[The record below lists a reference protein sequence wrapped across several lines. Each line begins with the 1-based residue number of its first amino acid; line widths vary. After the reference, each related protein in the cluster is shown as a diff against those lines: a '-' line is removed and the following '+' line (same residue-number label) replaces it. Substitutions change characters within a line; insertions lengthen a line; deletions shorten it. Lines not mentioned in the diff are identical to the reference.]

1 MTAIS
6 ATENRKTDIKT
17 TTNTN
22 RLEAVTERV
31 NRSRLLRA
39 VELFDRVADALEQSI
54 EALGAG
60 DMLPAGSDVQK
71 QIELTHKTLNS
82 VFDIQERLA
91 KRADTVLDAANA
103 AAGVLD
109 LDAARSEIRRRLDR
123 LAASLRP

>member
-6 ATENRKTDIKT
+6 STARRKATTGTGTATDS
-17 TTNTN
+17 
-22 RLEAVTERV
+22 LEAVTERV

-39 VELFDRVADALEQSI
+39 VELFDRVADALEQNI
-54 EALGAG
+54 ETLRDGHE
-60 DMLPAGSDVQK
+60 PVAGSDLQK

-91 KRADTVLDAANA
+91 KRADTVLDAASA

-109 LDAARSEIRRRLDR
+109 LDEARREIRRRLDR
-123 LAASLRP
+123 LAESVRP